1 MKQSKKAFTMIEL
14 IFAIIII
21 GILASVAIPK
31 LAATRDDAEI
41 TKARVTVASIRNALS
56 MERQK
61 RILRGDFNTITAVGG
76 TTGVFGNFDDNSS
89 QESVLEYPITSST
102 DKGKWEYKL
111 VGSEKQYIFHGMSD
125 VIFLVD
131 ASGKFVCK
139 TPSSDGCK
147 QLTR

>member
-1 MKQSKKAFTMIEL
+1 MKRIESKKAFTMIEL

-61 RILRGDFNTITAVGG
+61 RILQRGF
-76 TTGVFGNFDDNSS
+76 FCYNSCGRDCYR
-89 QESVLEYPITSST
+89 SVWS
-102 DKGKWEYKL
+102 
-111 VGSEKQYIFHGMSD
+111 F
-125 VIFLVD
+125 
-131 ASGKFVCK
+131 
-139 TPSSDGCK
+139 
-147 QLTR
+147 